1 MTSPFPGPSTL
12 FNQEEGR
19 GHRATPARPAAV
31 ERGETQPRGI
41 AKRPARRL
49 RFAFGIVKLFPG
61 GGLQRDC
68 VEIARQV
75 QDLGHDVTIFTSRFD
90 DGDFARGLTIK
101 LLPSKA
107 RTNHSRQERFAED
120 FERARSS
127 HFDLAVGFDKLTG
140 LDVLYCAD
148 PSVLWRLKH
157 SWHLFL
163 RPRYR
168 AFVRLERHTF
178 KRGGNTR
185 VLLQDAHQLENYSKA
200 WRTEPDRLT
209 LLPPTVAIERQ
220 RPEYRINQVRDRVR
234 KQLGL
239 AALGWT
245 WIAILVQPGTK
256 GLDRSL
262 YALQRFPRAQLLIAG
277 LHTSDGSA
285 RRYAHLADAL
295 GVAQQ
300 VHWLGHRED
309 IPELMAAAD
318 LLIHPARYDTTGTVI
333 LEAIVNE
340 LPVIATQAC
349 GHASH
354 LLAAKAGIVLPE
366 PFDFNE
372 FFAALEQ
379 AQDES
384 KRVEWAISARD
395 YAQSQQFNRGKTH
408 ASKMVVAIAEQ
419 AASVSPDCE
428 VVKVR

>member
-1 MTSPFPGPSTL
+1 MTASFPGPSNL
-12 FNQEEGR
+12 LNQNENHSFYQGGPVR
-19 GHRATPARPAAV
+19 PATP
-31 ERGETQPRGI
+31 ERGEANLRSGAKRQPR
-41 AKRPARRL
+41 RL
-49 RFAFGIVKLFPG
+49 HLAFGIVKLFPG

-107 RTNHSRQERFAED
+107 RTNHSRQERFSED
-120 FERARSS
+120 FFRARST
-127 HFDLAVGFDKLTG
+127 HFDLAVGFDKLAG

-163 RPRYR
+163 RPLYR

-178 KRGGNTR
+178 KRGGSTR
-185 VLLQDAHQLENYSKA
+185 VLLQDAHQLENYTRA

-220 RPEYRINQVRDRVR
+220 RPEFRANHVRDRVR

-239 AALGWT
+239 TASNWT
-245 WIAILVQPGTK
+245 WISILVQPGTK

-262 YALQRFPRAQLLIAG
+262 YALQRFPQAQLLIAG

-340 LPVIATQAC
+340 LPVVATQAC
-349 GHASH
+349 GHAGH
-354 LLAAKAGIVLPE
+354 LAAAKAGIVVRE

-372 FFAALEQ
+372 FFVALEQ
-379 AQDES
+379 AQQED
-384 KRVEWAISARD
+384 RCREWAANARG
-395 YAQSQQFNRGKTH
+395 YAQNHQFNRGKLH
-408 ASKMVVAIAEQ
+408 ASRTVVAAAEQ
-419 AASVSPDCE
+419 QAAQL
-428 VVKVR
+428 RA